1 MSKVEKLTY
10 DQVAAAADSLT
21 AEGKKTTFDAVR
33 EKVGIGSFTTI
44 HKHLTTW
51 REAQPA
57 KPKRVR
63 QVPESV
69 LDALAKSY
77 EQTEAEARAEVEQKL
92 IESTSELAVISTENA
107 RLETEN
113 ETLADQFA
121 LVTAE
126 RDKLATKIEL
136 QEKNLEDSRE
146 KVASLEKAVESAVI
160 EIATARVNEKTL
172 TERDQDS
179 RQEIGRLREEISKL
193 QKTTISAEQAAA
205 VLQER
210 VTSLQKA
217 AASEVERTLAAARS
231 ATDMVKK
238 AEDRADT
245 AARMAAEQA
254 QKSEAHASALLSQL
268 REMQIELNKSRQ
280 TEANHRETIAML
292 RGKIEAA
299 QISARHAEKE
309 VPHLADEQDN
319 LVEAFSK

>member
-21 AEGKKTTFDAVR
+21 AEGRKATFDAVR

-44 HKHLTTW
+44 HKHLTAW

-63 QVPESV
+63 QVPEAV
-69 LDALAKSY
+69 LDALAKYY

-92 IESTSELAVISTENA
+92 VESTSELAVISTENA
-107 RLETEN
+107 RLETET
-113 ETLADQFA
+113 ETLAGQVE

-136 QEKNLEDSRE
+136 QEKTIEDARE

-160 EIATARVNEKTL
+160 EIATARVSAKTL
-172 TERDQDS
+172 DERDQDN
-179 RQEIGRLREEISKL
+179 RQQIAQLREEVSKL
-193 QKTTISAEQAAA
+193 QKTTITAEQAAA

-217 AASEVERTLAAARS
+217 AAIEAERTLAVAQAAAEQVKKSEDRANS
-231 ATDMVKK
+231 AAQIAAEQAKK
-238 AEDRADT
+238 AEDRME
-245 AARMAAEQA
+245 AA
-254 QKSEAHASALLSQL
+254 LSQL
-268 REMQIELNKSRQ
+268 RQMQTELNKSRQ
-280 TEANHRETIAML
+280 AEAHAKEHLALL
-292 RGKIEAA
+292 RGKFA
-299 QISARHAEKE
+299 SARQNKTQDHVAE
-309 VPHLADEQDN
+309 DEQASIDA
-319 LVEAFSK
+319 VFEKIV